1 MHYSPPVAVRY
12 SPTSSP
18 TVDEMMSASVAGNGR
33 GDAIATGCAEDC
45 GIAAGSA
52 GNPGIS
58 VSNHDDPD
66 DCVDLTQDDPQD
78 EPNSKVSLG

>member
-18 TVDEMMSASVAGNGR
+18 TVDEMMSVSVTGNGR
-33 GDAIATGCAEDC
+33 GDAIATESAKNC
-45 GIAAGSA
+45 GIATGSA
-52 GNPGIS
+52 GNPGIAG
-58 VSNHDDPD
+58 SNHDDSD

-78 EPNSKVSLG
+78 ELSSKVS